1 MHSLILNN
9 ISIAYALFKVLNIIT
24 INAIIKLKSKEV
36 IKMKRKNQLM
46 NEIKNLE
53 KEIKS
58 LSDIIIDDSYVPS
71 EDEIH
76 GWAIRSSVAI
86 ENLTNLRD
94 NVLEFYR
101 N

>member
-1 MHSLILNN
+1 
-9 ISIAYALFKVLNIIT
+9 
-24 INAIIKLKSKEV
+24 
-36 IKMKRKNQLM
+36 MKRKNQLM
-46 NEIKNLE
+46 DEIKNLE

-58 LSDIIIDDSYVPS
+58 LSDIIKDDSHVPS

-76 GWAIRSSVAI
+76 GWAIRSSIAI
-86 ENLTNLRD
+86 ENLTTLRD